1 MPRRRFVVPAL
12 AALALSLLLPAQAQN
27 YPSKPIKVVVP
38 YPAGGNTDL
47 VTRELMRELGTRLGQ
62 PVVIDN
68 RAGAN
73 GIIGTEAV
81 AKAPPDGYT
90 LLTAIGAFTINPT
103 LYKTLPYSVQDF
115 EPVSMVGR
123 VNLVLAVG
131 TAIPAKTFGQLVEY
145 GRKGA
150 QVTYDSSG
158 VGSALHLVGA
168 RIGQVTK
175 MQAMH
180 VPYKGIAQ
188 SLPDIVSGRITFTIN
203 TVASLGPYIRDG
215 RLVPLA
221 VLGNAR
227 SPQLPEVPTIA
238 EAGFSELESYAWQ
251 GMLVPA
257 RTPRPVIDRL
267 SSEIATIL
275 RDPKMREKLTGMGF
289 DAAGTTPAQF
299 AAFLKEDTEK
309 ASAIVRQVGITVE

>member
-1 MPRRRFVVPAL
+1 MRAL
-12 AALALSLLLPAQAQN
+12 GA
-27 YPSKPIKVVVP
+27 
-38 YPAGGNTDL
+38 
-47 VTRELMRELGTRLGQ
+47 RLGQ

-68 RAGAN
+68 KAGAN

-81 AKAPPDGYT
+81 AKSPPDGHT

-103 LYKTLPYSVQDF
+103 LYKNLPYALQDF

-131 TAIPAKTFGQLVEY
+131 SAIPAKTFGQLVEL
-145 GRKGA
+145 GRKGNPI
-150 QVTYDSSG
+150 TYDSSG

-175 MQAMH
+175 MPAMH

-203 TVASLGPYIRDG
+203 TVASLGPSIREG
-215 RLVPLA
+215 KLVPLA
-221 VLGNAR
+221 VLGNVR

-238 EAGFSELESYAWQ
+238 EAGYPELESYAWQ

-267 SSEIATIL
+267 STEIAAVL
-275 RDPKMREKLTGMGF
+275 RDPKMREKLGGMGF
-289 DAAGTTPAQF
+289 DAVGTTPIQF
-299 AAFLKEDTEK
+299 AAFLKDDAEK
-309 ASAIVRQVGITVE
+309 AAAIVKQVGITVE